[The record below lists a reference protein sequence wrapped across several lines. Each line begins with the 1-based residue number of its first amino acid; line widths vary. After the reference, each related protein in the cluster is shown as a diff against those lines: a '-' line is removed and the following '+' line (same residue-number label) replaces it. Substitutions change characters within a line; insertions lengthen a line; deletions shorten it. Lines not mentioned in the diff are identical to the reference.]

1 MLVVVFIIGILVS
14 TLIPRL
20 VNAQERTKDVIIKK
34 DLKDLQLALE
44 TYYADG
50 GTFVLSGAG
59 FQGKWYWRLS
69 QKNGTY
75 PVSIMTRLNELWYLK
90 TPIIPEWKKIP
101 IRDDLGIICFK
112 SAMQIYNIIF
122 MRPSMFP
129 ILMILQKQNFDVSD
143 LLSQIADI

>member
-59 FQGKWYWRLS
+59 FQGK
-69 QKNGTY
+69 
-75 PVSIMTRLNELWYLK
+75 
-90 TPIIPEWKKIP
+90 
-101 IRDDLGIICFK
+101 
-112 SAMQIYNIIF
+112 
-122 MRPSMFP
+122 
-129 ILMILQKQNFDVSD
+129 
-143 LLSQIADI
+143 

>member
-50 GTFVLSGAG
+50 GTFVLSAQD
-59 FQGKWYWRLS
+59 FKANDIDDYHRKTVHTQYLS
-69 QKNGTY
+69 
-75 PVSIMTRLNELWYLK
+75 
-90 TPIIPEWKKIP
+90 
-101 IRDDLGIICFK
+101 
-112 SAMQIYNIIF
+112 
-122 MRPSMFP
+122 
-129 ILMILQKQNFDVSD
+129 
-143 LLSQIADI
+143 